1 MFLFK
6 IFFQFF
12 LRPKFNFFNWDKS
25 GRTPSEYEVRIQ
37 ALNTQ
42 LAMAQTQITGLESQI
57 HGLRQLNSQFEHQLF
72 ATQQENINL
81 TNQNTEIFGVFF
93 I

>member
-1 MFLFK
+1 MFFNCLVILTFN
-6 IFFQFF
+6 

-42 LAMAQTQITGLESQI
+42 LSMAQAQITGLESQI
-57 HGLRQLNSQFEHQLF
+57 HGLRQLNSQIEHQLF
-72 ATQQENINL
+72 AAQQENLNL
-81 TNQNTEIFGVFF
+81 ANRNTEILAVY
-93 I
+93 